1 MSTDCTIDQRYNQRQ
16 SGQGHTAPIYSQWQ
30 HFLVNDNAM
39 NPSAWHKN
47 WRLALSLI
55 CLICLSYEV
64 VLTAWLNDDSLFT
77 IRTILNWL
85 DGYGPVFNLGERV
98 QAYTHPLWFLV
109 LSLFLAVSNSIYLA
123 VFLASLVLS
132 LATVAIII
140 GRISTSFWGGLLAMI
155 ALLCSKA
162 FIDYCSSGLENP
174 LSHLL
179 LTLACYC
186 AFAFDQ
192 TAQKK
197 WLIYFSLCVAGVF
210 LTRNDLVLC
219 LAPLM
224 VYVFFK
230 ARSGK
235 HSCWPAIVMGG
246 IPIVAWLGFSLF
258 YYGFPFPN
266 TAYAKL
272 GNGIAL
278 IELITQGRYYFLDSL
293 INDPMTLSVIVLG
306 FCIAVRSTRLVQA
319 LALGVFAYLL
329 YILVIGGD
337 FMSGRFFSA
346 PFLLMV
352 IAIAH
357 TPLSKRFT
365 LAILVPLSFLGA
377 WNLSTNIVGDNPR
390 IALIPPFPNGIADE
404 RRVHQP
410 LYSVS
415 NFFAQQPPYL
425 FNPVR
430 GMQGEPRIEVMCH
443 AAAGIRDGIALHIVD
458 VCGLADPLLS
468 RLPAR
473 QDREWRIGH
482 FERDIPNGYLQS
494 IQSQQNAIADE
505 ATRQYYE
512 AIKLVTQGPLWSSER
527 LKMIWLLNSNQ
538 IPKPNP
544 YLYQYGSYL
553 SPLAKNEVLTFSHAG
568 LTSKSLGWQ
577 DHESWGTWSN
587 GTRARFALPVPAGK
601 PTTLRLTLRALI
613 GGPIPCQALYLDVN
627 GRRTTQA
634 CLSQLENNTVDI
646 PLSPADNV
654 AGKPLVI
661 DFHLPSAASPKSI
674 GVSTNDER
682 VLGVGLQTAVF
693 Q

>member
-1 MSTDCTIDQRYNQRQ
+1 MNT
-16 SGQGHTAPIYSQWQ
+16 TAWQ
-30 HFLVNDNAM
+30 
-39 NPSAWHKN
+39 KN
-47 WRLALSLI
+47 WLIALSLI
-55 CLICLSYEV
+55 CLSYEL
-64 VLTAWLNDDSLFT
+64 VLTAWLNDDSIFT

-85 DGYGPVFNLGERV
+85 DGYGPVFNLDERV
-98 QAYTHPLWFLV
+98 QAYTHPLWFLL
-109 LSLFLAVSNSIYLA
+109 LSFFLAVSNSIYLA

-132 LATVAIII
+132 LATVAIVI
-140 GRISTSFWGGLLAMI
+140 GRISTSFLGGLLAMI

-192 TAQKK
+192 AAHKK
-197 WLIYFSLCVAGVF
+197 WLIYFGLSVAGVF

-219 LAPLM
+219 LAPLI

-230 ARSGK
+230 ARSDK
-235 HSCWPAIVMGG
+235 LSAWPAIVISG

-272 GNGIAL
+272 GNGIAQIDLL
-278 IELITQGRYYFLDSL
+278 IQGRHYFLDSVV
-293 INDPMTLSVIVLG
+293 NDPMTLTVIVLG
-306 FCIAVRSTRLVQA
+306 ICIALRSTRLTQA
-319 LALGVFAYLL
+319 LALGVFVYLL
-329 YILVIGGD
+329 YILMIGGD

-357 TPLSKRFT
+357 TPLSKRLSLGILAPLAVLGLWNVST
-365 LAILVPLSFLGA
+365 AILGE
-377 WNLSTNIVGDNPR
+377 NQRIVT
-390 IALIPPFPNGIADE
+390 IPPFPNGIADE
-404 RRVHQP
+404 RRVQHH
-410 LYSVS
+410 LYSVT
-415 NFFAQQPPYL
+415 NFLAHKPTYL
-425 FNPVR
+425 TNPVR
-430 GMQGEPRIEVMCH
+430 GMKGDPRVEEMCH
-443 AAAGIRDGIALHIVD
+443 AAAGIRDGIALHIID
-458 VCGLADPLLS
+458 ICGLADPLLS

-482 FERDIPNGYLQS
+482 FERDIPSGYLES
-494 IQSQQNAIADE
+494 IQTRQNVIADE
-505 ATRQYYE
+505 ATRHYYE
-512 AIKLVTQGPLWSSER
+512 AIKLVTQGPLWSWER
-527 LKMIWLLNSNQ
+527 LKMIWLLNTNQ

-544 YLYQYGSYL
+544 YLYQFGSYF
-553 SPLAKNEVLTFSHAG
+553 SPLAKNEVLAFSRAG

-577 DHESWGTWSN
+577 AHEDWGTWSN
-587 GTRARFALPVPAGK
+587 GYRSRFALPVPEGK
-601 PTTLRLTLRALI
+601 PHTLRLTLRALV
-613 GGPIPCQALYLDVN
+613 GGPIQCQALYINVN
-627 GRRTTQA
+627 GRRTTQT

-646 PLSPADNV
+646 ALTSTDNV

-674 GVSTNDER
+674 GASTDDKR
-682 VLGVGLQTAVF
+682 ILGVGLQTAVF
-693 Q
+693 E